1 MEESVTDQTGA
12 AGPGSGPS
20 GRPAGPDSAGAE
32 KDRVVELLGAE
43 WSIIADL
50 LAGLD
55 DAAWSLSALPG
66 WDVHDVLAHLIGTER
81 MLAGKQPPDP
91 AGINAGAHVRNA
103 IGQANEAWVVAL
115 RDRPHSDLLDDFRV
129 VTADRLAS
137 LRAMSAEE
145 FNAPSW
151 TPAGQAT
158 YARFMQIRIFDCWMH
173 EQDIRAATGIP
184 GNESGAAA
192 EEALDEVV
200 KALGYIVG
208 KRCRAP
214 DGSSVLIRLTG
225 PVERD
230 LPVVVDGRA
239 RVVAAIEGEPTA
251 SLALSSSLFCRLA
264 GGRDHAEATVGRIEL
279 GGDSGLARQVATN
292 LAYTI

>member
-1 MEESVTDQTGA
+1 MEETAA
-12 AGPGSGPS
+12 AGHGS
-20 GRPAGPDSAGAE
+20 GRPGGSAGTGSAEAE
-32 KDRVVELLGAE
+32 KDRVVELLGSE

-55 DAAWSLSALPG
+55 VEAWSQPALPG
-66 WDVHDVLAHLIGTER
+66 WDVHDVLAHMIGTER
-81 MLAGKQPPDP
+81 TLAGSPPPGLADVE
-91 AGINAGAHVRNA
+91 AGPHVRNDV
-103 IGQANEAWVVAL
+103 GRLNEAWVVAL
-115 RDRPHSDLLDDFRV
+115 RDRPHADLLDDFRT

-137 LRAMSAEE
+137 LRAMSPEE

-173 EQDIRAATGIP
+173 EQDIRAALGIP

-192 EEALDEVV
+192 EEALEEVV

-208 KRCRAP
+208 KRGRAP

-225 PVERD
+225 PLQRD

-239 RVVAAIEGEPTA
+239 RFVAAIEGEPTA
-251 SLALSSSLFCRLA
+251 SLALSSSLFLRLA
-264 GGRDHAEATVGRIEL
+264 GGREDAEAAVGRIDL
-279 GGDSGLARQVATN
+279 GGDTGLARQLVTN

>member
-1 MEESVTDQTGA
+1 LAE
-12 AGPGSGPS
+12 
-20 GRPAGPDSAGAE
+20 AE
-32 KDRVVELLGAE
+32 KDRVVELLGSE
-43 WSIIADL
+43 WSVIAGL

-55 DAAWSLSALPG
+55 DEAWAQPVLPS

-81 MLAGKQPPDP
+81 TLAGSQPEDLANVEVGP
-91 AGINAGAHVRNA
+91 HVRNDV
-103 IGQANEAWVVAL
+103 GRLNEAWVRAL
-115 RDRPHSDLLDDFRV
+115 RDRSHADLLDDFRM

-137 LRAMSAEE
+137 LRAMSPEE

-151 TPAGQAT
+151 TPAGQAN

-173 EQDIRAATGIP
+173 EQDIRAAVRIP

-208 KRCRAP
+208 KRGRAP

-225 PVERD
+225 PVQRD
-230 LPVVVDGRA
+230 LPIVVEGRA
-239 RVVAAIEGEPTA
+239 RFVAAIKGEPTA
-251 SLALSSSLFCRLA
+251 SLALSSSLFFRLA
-264 GGRDHAEATVGRIEL
+264 GGREDAEAAVGRIEL
-279 GGDSGLARQVATN
+279 GGDTGLARQVATN

>member
-1 MEESVTDQTGA
+1 MEETTA
-12 AGPGSGPS
+12 ARPGSADS
-20 GRPAGPDSAGAE
+20 AGPDSRGPDSGGPDSGGPDSGGPDSGGPDSGGPDSGGPDAGGPDSAEAE
-32 KDRVVELLGAE
+32 KNRVVELLGAE

-50 LAGLD
+50 LARLD
-55 DAAWSLSALPG
+55 DAAWARPALPG

-81 MLAGKQPPDP
+81 MLAGEHPPDP
-91 AGINAGAHVRNA
+91 ADADAGSHVRNA

-115 RDRPHSDLLDDFRV
+115 RDRPHADLLDDFRR
-129 VTADRLAS
+129 VTAARLAS
-137 LRAMSAEE
+137 LRAMSPEE

-173 EQDIRAATGIP
+173 EQDVRAAVGIR

-208 KRCRAP
+208 KRGRAP
-214 DGSSVLIRLTG
+214 AYRSG
-225 PVERD
+225 
-230 LPVVVDGRA
+230 
-239 RVVAAIEGEPTA
+239 AA
-251 SLALSSSLFCRLA
+251 
-264 GGRDHAEATVGRIEL
+264 
-279 GGDSGLARQVATN
+279 
-292 LAYTI
+292 

>member
-1 MEESVTDQTGA
+1 MHA
-12 AGPGSGPS
+12 A
-20 GRPAGPDSAGAE
+20 AEAE
-32 KDRVVELLGAE
+32 KDRIIELLGSE

-55 DAAWSLSALPG
+55 APSWSRPALPG
-66 WDVHDVLAHLIGTER
+66 WDVHDVLAHVIGTER
-81 MLAGKQPPDP
+81 TLAGEQHPE
-91 AGINAGAHVRNA
+91 AVGIDAGAHVRNA

-115 RDRPHSDLLDDFRV
+115 RDRPHAGLLDDFRAV
-129 VTADRLAS
+129 AADRLAS
-137 LRAMSAEE
+137 LRAMSTEE

-173 EQDIRAATGIP
+173 EQDIRAAVGIP

-192 EEALDEVV
+192 EEVLDEVI

-208 KRCRAP
+208 KRGRAP

-225 PVERD
+225 PVQRD

-239 RVVAAIEGEPTA
+239 RVVAAIDGEPTA
-251 SLALSSSLFCRLA
+251 SLALSSSLFFRLA
-264 GGRDHAEATVGRIEL
+264 GGREDAETALDRIEL
-279 GGDSGLARQVATN
+279 GGDTGLARQQATN